1 MALATCC
8 HHCCEWNEYVNR
20 DFFLNGGF
28 TEHDFNAILRM
39 TGWATAGFGKA
50 KTSTPAAQTTTTTS
64 TSSATSGAA
73 SLELSDAEK
82 IKIGERCKTILDV
95 GRLLYLSKNGF
106 SCEIV
111 QYIDKKITPENRL
124 LVGRAV

>member
-1 MALATCC
+1 
-8 HHCCEWNEYVNR
+8 
-20 DFFLNGGF
+20 
-28 TEHDFNAILRM
+28 M
-39 TGWATAGFGKA
+39 TGWATAGVGKA
-50 KTSTPAAQTTTTTS
+50 KTSIPAAQTTTTTS